1 MSTNPLL
8 LNTASQL
15 LRGRLG
21 IPVDADVTT
30 SSDSPLSQ
38 LSNRLGLSGNSDVE
52 QLKPQLSAIDG
63 VNDAA
68 NYLKKIGGYR
78 QQDRMITDKR
88 KNLDRAVKYSYQGA
102 FVTKIVET
110 TETTDTMTVVGD
122 TTSPTS
128 VRALINPNRLK
139 QDYDDKII
147 SIGYEHQFKP
157 GDVFKW
163 DNTGTYW
170 LIYLQDLTELA
181 YFRGDIRKCRYQ
193 ISFKDEV
200 GNTKNVYAAV
210 RGPVETKLDS
220 TQKENIIMDTPNSS
234 LNILMPKN
242 ADTLKAFQRYNKFF
256 LKTVED
262 GHALVWRV
270 EATDSVS
277 MPGILEINAIE
288 YYVNTS
294 EDDTTNSLVGGLI
307 VEAIDPNT
315 EESNEA
321 IVGET
326 FIKPKKE
333 YTYTFSGAL
342 ISDWT
347 IEAKTNAISYEEID
361 EHTIKLKW
369 NSSYSGQFN
378 LKYGTFTKTIVVE
391 SLF

>member
-1 MSTNPLL
+1 MSSTNPLL
-8 LNTASQL
+8 SNTAYQL

-21 IPVDADVTT
+21 IPVDADV
-30 SSDSPLSQ
+30 
-38 LSNRLGLSGNSDVE
+38 RLGLSENSGVE
-52 QLKPQLSAIDG
+52 QLKPQSSTIDG

-68 NYLKKIGGYR
+68 NYLRKIGGYR
-78 QQDRMITDKR
+78 QQDRMITDRR
-88 KNLDRAVKYSYQGA
+88 KSLDRAVKYSYQGA

-110 TETTDTMTVVGD
+110 AETTDTMTVVGD
-122 TTSPTS
+122 TASPTS

-139 QDYDDKII
+139 PDYDDKII

-193 ISFKDEV
+193 ISFKDET
-200 GNTKNVYAAV
+200 GATKTVYAAV

-220 TQKENIIMDTPNSS
+220 SQKEGITVDSPNFS
-234 LNILMPKN
+234 LNILMPKT

-256 LKTVED
+256 LKTVGDSETF
-262 GHALVWRV
+262 VWRV
-270 EATDSVS
+270 EATDSIS
-277 MPGILEINAIE
+277 TPGILEINAAE
-288 YYVNTS
+288 YYINKD
-294 EDDTTNSLVGGLI
+294 EDDVSNSLVGGLV
-307 VEAIDPNT
+307 VEPIDPNT
-315 EESNEA
+315 EEANEA

-347 IEAKTNAISYEEID
+347 IVAQTNVISSEEVD
-361 EHTIKLKW
+361 EHTIKIKW
-369 NSSYSGQFN
+369 NSSYSGQFE
-378 LKYGTFTKTIVVE
+378 LKYGSYSKTIVVE

>member
-8 LNTASQL
+8 SNTAYQL

-21 IPVDADVTT
+21 IPVDADV
-30 SSDSPLSQ
+30 SK
-38 LSNRLGLSGNSDVE
+38 NSDVE
-52 QLKPQLSAIDG
+52 QLKPQLSTIDG

-68 NYLKKIGGYR
+68 DYLKTIGGYR
-78 QQDRMITDKR
+78 QQDRMITDRR
-88 KNLDRAVKYSYQGA
+88 KSLDRAVKYSYQGA

-110 TETTDTMTVVGD
+110 ASTEDVMTPVGD
-122 TTSPTS
+122 TTTPTS
-128 VRALINPNRLK
+128 VRALINPNRVT

-147 SIGYEHQFKP
+147 SIGYEHQYKP
-157 GDVFKW
+157 GDIFKW
-163 DNTGTYW
+163 DNTGSYW
-170 LIYLQDLTELA
+170 LVYLQDLTELA
-181 YFRGDIRKCRYQ
+181 YFRGNIRKCRYQ

-378 LKYGTFTKTIVVE
+378 LKYGTFTKAIVVE

>member
-8 LNTASQL
+8 SNTAYQL

-21 IPVDADVTT
+21 ILVDADV
-30 SSDSPLSQ
+30 SE
-38 LSNRLGLSGNSDVE
+38 NSDVE
-52 QLKPQLSAIDG
+52 QLKPQSSTIDG
-63 VNDAA
+63 VNNAA

-122 TTSPTS
+122 TTNTTS

-193 ISFKDEV
+193 ISFKDET
-200 GNTKNVYAAV
+200 GATKTVYAAV
-210 RGPVETKLDS
+210 RGPVETKVNS
-220 TQKENIIMDTPNSS
+220 IQKEGITVDVPNSS
-234 LNILMPKN
+234 LNILMPKT

-256 LKTVED
+256 LKTLESSE
-262 GHALVWRV
+262 ALVWRV

-277 MPGILEINAIE
+277 MPGVLEINATE
-288 YYVNTS
+288 YYVNKD
-294 EDDTTNSLVGGLI
+294 EDDVSNSVVSGLI
-307 VEAIDPNT
+307 VAPVDPNT
-315 EESNEA
+315 TESNEA

-333 YTYTFSGAL
+333 YVYTFSGAL

-347 IEAKTNAISYEEID
+347 IVAQTNVISSEEVD
-361 EHTIKLKW
+361 EHTIKIKW
-369 NSSYSGQFN
+369 NSSYSGQFE
-378 LKYGTFTKTIVVE
+378 LKYGSYSKTIVVE

>member
-8 LNTASQL
+8 SNTAYQL

-21 IPVDADVTT
+21 IPVDADV
-30 SSDSPLSQ
+30 SK
-38 LSNRLGLSGNSDVE
+38 NSDVE
-52 QLKPQLSAIDG
+52 QLKPQLSTIDG

-68 NYLKKIGGYR
+68 DYLKTIGGYR
-78 QQDRMITDKR
+78 QQDRMITDRR
-88 KNLDRAVKYSYQGA
+88 KSLDRAVKYSYQGA

-110 TETTDTMTVVGD
+110 ASTEDVMTPVGD
-122 TTSPTS
+122 TTTPTS
-128 VRALINPNRLK
+128 VRALINPNRVT

-147 SIGYEHQFKP
+147 SIGYEHQYKP
-157 GDVFKW
+157 GDIFKW
-163 DNTGTYW
+163 DNTGSYW
-170 LIYLQDLTELA
+170 LVYLQDLTELA
-181 YFRGDIRKCRYQ
+181 YFRGNIRKCRYQ

-342 ISDWT
+342 MSDWT

-378 LKYGTFTKTIVVE
+378 LKYGTFTKAIVVE